1 MGYRF
6 QANSVLMGFYY
17 IGFVCLV
24 AGFLVVVVVAVGFNE
39 HNLTQDVTVSFV
51 CQLARL

>member
-17 IGFVCLV
+17 TVFVCLV

-39 HNLTQDVTVSFV
+39 HNLTQDVMVSFV